1 MSNTQ
6 RPSLQRKHTR
16 TTKAKTDDTLNTGI
30 SITIDG
36 VLYEARLG
44 DVTPGIARELR
55 RTIGTGF
62 MGLLERAATEP
73 DIDLLAAVVW
83 VASHIKG
90 DLITFE
96 QADAR
101 VSYAAM
107 ADDGF
112 EISVAGDGEEPD
124 ASDPAA

>member
-16 TTKAKTDDTLNTGI
+16 TTKSKTDDALNTGI
-30 SITIDG
+30 SVTIDG

-55 RTIGTGF
+55 RNIGTGF
-62 MGLLERAATEP
+62 MGLLEQLGESP
-73 DIDLLAAVVW
+73 DLDLIAAVVW
-83 VASHIKG
+83 VSCHIKG
-90 DLITFE
+90 EPITFA

-107 ADDGF
+107 ADEGF
-112 EISVAGDGEEPD
+112 EIGVAGEDEEPD
-124 ASDPAA
+124 TADPEA

>member
-1 MSNTQ
+1 
-6 RPSLQRKHTR
+6 
-16 TTKAKTDDTLNTGI
+16 
-30 SITIDG
+30 
-36 VLYEARLG
+36 
-44 DVTPGIARELR
+44 
-55 RTIGTGF
+55 
-62 MGLLERAATEP
+62 MGLLEQLGTEP

-90 DLITFE
+90 DPITFE

-112 EISVAGDGEEPD
+112 EIGVAGEGEELD
-124 ASDPAA
+124 ASDPEA